1 MELKKEFIKS
11 AIDYINSF
19 SKCFFIT
26 TIDEIDVIKLLLNI
40 LSKEIESS
48 KKIFVLSDNQKYLN
62 SVFKNIETGVKLNTP
77 YKIKQHML
85 FFNILDKKL
94 LKSGP
99 LDAEIL
105 IVYPYQ
111 NIKPKEL
118 AKYVSKCTSLQ
129 KLIILGNKFDRAK
142 LPYEINILNVADF
155 SFLPTH
161 SSLYY
166 KYMTSRLT
174 DMK

>member
-1 MELKKEFIKS
+1 MLSFNVIEKNLIK
-11 AIDYINSF
+11 N
-19 SKCFFIT
+19 
-26 TIDEIDVIKLLLNI
+26 
-40 LSKEIESS
+40 
-48 KKIFVLSDNQKYLN
+48 
-62 SVFKNIETGVKLNTP
+62 
-77 YKIKQHML
+77 
-85 FFNILDKKL
+85 
-94 LKSGP
+94 GP
-99 LDAEIL
+99 FDGEIL

-118 AKYVSKCTSLQ
+118 AKYVSKCTNLQ
-129 KLIILGNKFDRAK
+129 KLIILGNKFDRSK
-142 LPYEINILNVADF
+142 LPYEINILNVTDF

>member
-48 KKIFVLSDNQKYLN
+48 KKIFLLSDNQKYLN

-85 FFNILDKKL
+85 FFNILDKQL

-99 LDAEIL
+99 LDGEIL

-111 NIKPKEL
+111 NIKSKEL
-118 AKYVSKCTSLQ
+118 AKYVSKCTNLQ

-142 LPYEINILNVADF
+142 LPYEINILNVSDF